1 MNEEDLKMA
10 DADKAISILILS
22 KWYDDAPKPKQKE
35 GKRVCFSHMIS
46 IFCLTFLCQSSKYL
60 TESIPVPVLPVYYLL
75 KETLKV
81 TGRVTV
87 VMGHGCKFT
96 SPSMLN
102 LNMHFILTHHHQSH
116 KGAVTSAKKRRKRN
130 YSSHVLCTVPHLSY
144 LMMSCQTGLL
154 RWILFFNRFV
164 STLKLFFY
172 QVGWQFDEVS
182 RAIDEVG
189 HPIIPSYP
197 SEPFS

>member
-1 MNEEDLKMA
+1 MVWWCSQTETEGRKTGML
-10 DADKAISILILS
+10 LI
-22 KWYDDAPKPKQKE
+22 WYQFFGVWRHQP
-35 GKRVCFSHMIS
+35 
-46 IFCLTFLCQSSKYL
+46 FLCQSSKYL

-102 LNMHFILTHHHQSH
+102 FNMHSILIHHHQLN

-130 YSSHVLCTVPHLSY
+130 CSSHVLCTVPHLSY

-154 RWILFFNRFV
+154 RY
-164 STLKLFFY
+164 KFY
-172 QVGWQFDEVS
+172 FLY
-182 RAIDEVG
+182 R
-189 HPIIPSYP
+189 H
-197 SEPFS
+197 